1 MEFEFT
7 GWVSLLPAISLFA
20 AWAAVGLLRYRD
32 VLANALEAPSR
43 YLQWGLLLGAAL
55 ALLEATTTLPVFDL
69 VRLAHDVLNVEI
81 TQLSGVRVTPIT
93 MATVLLIVFGSWWI
107 STLAR
112 DGLARVMLSRNI
124 GDEGSVGA
132 ISRLVQYVVVG
143 SGIAVGLQTM
153 GLNLSAVL
161 TAGAVFAV
169 GIGLAMQ
176 HVAENFVSGVIL
188 LVERTI
194 RPGDVLEVDGD
205 LVRVQYLGI
214 RSTVARTLDDEE
226 VILPNSL
233 LVQTKIKN
241 LRLTDTLLRIRVQVG
256 VTYDSDLKQTMAALE
271 RAARTLPQVDGR
283 DPVILLSGFGSS
295 SVDFDVSVWSNSPWD
310 KMRVKSALGLAI
322 WNALHEEGI
331 VIAFPQLDLHVDD
344 ALVKAIST
352 QRQPTRDS
360 EV

>member
-1 MEFEFT
+1 MQLEYNGF
-7 GWVSLLPAISLFA
+7 VSLLPTLSLLA
-20 AWAAVGLLRYRD
+20 AWAALGLLRSRD
-32 VLANALEAPSR
+32 VLAEALDNPSR
-43 YLQWGLLLGAAL
+43 YLQWGLMFGAVL
-55 ALLEATTTLPVFDL
+55 TLLEATTTLPVFDL
-69 VRLAHDVLNVEI
+69 VRLVHNALNIEI
-81 TQLSGVRVTPIT
+81 TQLSGAPVTPIT
-93 MATVLLIVFGSWWI
+93 IATVLVVVFGSWWI

-112 DGLARVMLSRNI
+112 DGIARVMLSRSI
-124 GDEGSVGA
+124 GDEGSIGA

-194 RPGDVLEVDGD
+194 RPGDVLEVDGA
-205 LVRVQYLGI
+205 LVRVEYLGI

-226 VILPNSL
+226 VIFPNSL
-233 LVQTKIKN
+233 LVQTQIKN
-241 LRLTDTLLRIRVQVG
+241 LRLTDTLLRIRMQVG
-256 VTYDSDLKQTMAALE
+256 VTYDSDLKKTMAALE
-271 RAARTLPQVDGR
+271 RAALTLPQVASR
-283 DPVILLSGFGSS
+283 PPVILLTGFGSS
-295 SVDFDVSVWSNSPWD
+295 SVDFDVSVWSQSPWD

-322 WNALHEEGI
+322 WNALKEEGI

-344 ALVKAIST
+344 ALVKAIHGKA
-352 QRQPTRDS
+352 PPAGD
-360 EV
+360 